1 LRGHL
6 ALRVPVSDLCDEHR
20 LHPTLLCQWQK
31 AFIEKRAAA
40 FEIGADESGRSGA
53 RSIRNGRH
61 PPIEANGLAEASEK
75 GGAHHGDRPWGIVV
89 MSASADPVAGEPTDR
104 CADSELEL
112 VEDDVHLITH
122 WALEALSNV
131 ECILL
136 DDRSSRGGADS
147 RHESAPL
154 SCQKPIGLS

>member
-1 LRGHL
+1 LKSAQMSPVVRGL
-6 ALRVPVSDLCDEHR
+6 VQFVMDAIR
-20 LHPTLLCQWQK
+20 
-31 AFIEKRAAA
+31 
-40 FEIGADESGRSGA
+40 RS
-53 RSIRNGRH
+53 RRM
-61 PPIEANGLAEASEK
+61 GLAEASEK

-112 VEDDVHLITH
+112 VEDDVHLISH

-154 SCQKPIGLS
+154 SCQKPISLS